1 MIRRAFLVIL
11 SSTSISLGASK
22 LNKYI
27 FRVKTKS
34 GGIVGGIL
42 IEAKDVEAAKVKL
55 MKRYPDC
62 MILNVEVK

>member
-11 SSTSISLGASK
+11 SSTSISLGASN

-42 IEAKDVEAAKVKL
+42 IEAKDVKAAKVNL